1 MNILENPTVAT
12 TTMLLL
18 ELQKEKN
25 FKALD
30 ARIGQFLEHVEQQVA
45 TFFEQNPDDA
55 RCACHSGCHWCCGFM
70 TLVFPFEIVRIVEYL
85 KGSLTADQRAGLMQR
100 LEKLDKRTCNL
111 SPKQRAKLKVFC
123 PLLQDGVCL
132 AYPVRPMSCRA
143 YLSTD
148 EKACKR
154 AFYYP
159 SNDWVEAC
167 VYVVRLYAGVKNG
180 MEQGFAAF
188 AIDSQPGE
196 LISYLRQGFQVADLA
211 EVWLKGR
218 RVFKTEQRKVSKRM
232 L

>member
-12 TTMLLL
+12 TAMILL
-18 ELQKEKN
+18 ELQKGRN

-30 ARIGQFLEHVEQQVA
+30 ARIGEFLEHIEQLVA
-45 TFFEQNPDDA
+45 TFFVQNPDDA

-70 TLVFPFEIVRIVEYL
+70 TLVFPFEVVRIVEYL
-85 KGSLTADQRAGLMQR
+85 NGSLTEGERTSLIQR
-100 LEKLDKRTCNL
+100 LEKLDKLTGNL
-111 SPKQRAKLKVFC
+111 SPKKRAKLKVFC
-123 PLLQDGVCL
+123 PLLQNGVCI

-167 VYVVRLYAGVKNG
+167 VYVVRLYAGVKEG
-180 MEQGFAAF
+180 MAQGFAAF

-196 LISYLRQGFQVADLA
+196 LISYLRQGFQVADLPEA
-211 EVWLKGR
+211 WLKGR
-218 RVFKTEQRKVSKRM
+218 RVFRAEQRK
-232 L
+232 